1 MINFRK
7 NTRKKYIF
15 NVYRRD
21 DIGKRSLGRLKRR
34 LQKGFKR
41 VKIIFCSYLKELLI
55 FNSTLSENVMQSHF
69 CIHVVLIL
77 YKTDVIIMTHKHF
90 SNIIISRIDT
100 SLTVIFHSL
109 KSLFM
114 FMDHKLRFRKITHD
128 GSKLAPRK
136 IPYIDFIHACTDEEF
151 IDECRAI
158 NQMMH
163 EFVTVSDFKNGAE
176 VLFEFSYWNMK
187 IFQIKNET
195 KC

>member
-1 MINFRK
+1 
-7 NTRKKYIF
+7 
-15 NVYRRD
+15 
-21 DIGKRSLGRLKRR
+21 
-34 LQKGFKR
+34 
-41 VKIIFCSYLKELLI
+41 
-55 FNSTLSENVMQSHF
+55 MQSHF

-128 GSKLAPRK
+128 GSKVAPRN
-136 IPYIDFIHACTDEEF
+136 ISYLDFIHACTDEEF

-176 VLFEFSYWNMK
+176 VLFEFSY
-187 IFQIKNET
+187 
-195 KC
+195 